1 LFAPILAQLLT
12 LGLGARTE
20 GRYVATEIDDR
31 LEAGASAGIGLAF
44 SMPHVSV
51 GVGYSPYVT
60 VTPLDS
66 EPREWLLAD
75 AGYGNVT
82 LDYGFR
88 FRRSTLTFA
97 QTAGYTVENPYRES
111 LANPTVIPPP
121 DAAPGVPDNGVGALP
136 GSDTVQNPAES
147 ARRAVDYRVQRW
159 FSHSSVT
166 FTHPLSRQATLG
178 ANAGY
183 SLGAGIGRAR
193 ADNPLV
199 QGPDAGVNLGYRI
212 SARDQLTTDLD
223 AQYAW
228 SESHT
233 PIGSTEPIRYR
244 GFVTTLMENWGH
256 LFSRRTRAD
265 LGIGVSYASTQV
277 NDGPVE
283 ESLYPAGL
291 AGITHD
297 TRIARGMLSL
307 FARATTAPVLD
318 ATTGSA
324 DPRIGLAFG
333 ASWVRRKLSLNA
345 NLSSALSLSDDDSA
359 GALNSF
365 SADAG
370 AAYELGAGFSAD
382 TGVRG
387 DWQTVGALTV
397 IPPSAAFYVGISWAG
412 GVPLLGASPA
422 TKTASPATRTAPAGM
437 K

>member
-1 LFAPILAQLLT
+1 MPILLAPILAQLLT
-12 LGLGARTE
+12 LGLGARSE
-20 GRYVATEIDDR
+20 GRYVVTEVDDR
-31 LEAGASAGIGLAF
+31 LEAGASAGVGLAF
-44 SMPHVSV
+44 SMPHLSV

-60 VTPLDS
+60 VTPLES
-66 EPREWLLAD
+66 ESREWLLAD
-75 AGYGNVT
+75 AGYANVS

-97 QTAGYTVENPYRES
+97 QSAGYTVENPYRES
-111 LANPTVIPPP
+111 LANPTVIPTPE
-121 DAAPGVPDNGVGALP
+121 AAPPTGAPDNGMGALP
-136 GSDTVQNPAES
+136 GSDTTQNPAET

-159 FSHSSVT
+159 FLHSSVT
-166 FTHPLSRQATLG
+166 FTHPLSRKTTFG
-178 ANAGY
+178 ANGGY
-183 SLGAGIGRAR
+183 SLGAGIGRSR

-199 QGPDAGVNLGYRI
+199 QGPDAGVNLGYRVT
-212 SARDQLTTDLD
+212 ARDQLTTDLD

-228 SESHT
+228 SESYT
-233 PIGSTEPIRYR
+233 PIGSTEPARYR

-265 LGIGVSYASTQV
+265 VGLGISYASTQV
-277 NDGPVE
+277 NDGPIE
-283 ESLYPAGL
+283 EALYPAGL

-307 FARATTAPVLD
+307 YARATTAPVLD

-333 ASWVRRKLSLNA
+333 ATWVRRRLSLNA
-345 NLSSALSLSDDDSA
+345 NLSSAISLSGDDSA
-359 GALNSF
+359 GALNAF

-370 AAYELGAGFSAD
+370 AAYDLGAGFSAD

-387 DWQTVGALTV
+387 DWQTAGTLTL
-397 IPPSAAFYVGISWAG
+397 IPPSVAFFVGISWAG
-412 GVPLLGASPA
+412 GVPLLGASP
-422 TKTASPATRTAPAGM
+422 SNRSAPAGM